1 MNVIFLVSIS
11 GIVWAMAGYPL
22 FLLILSKIKKTENK
36 MDYFYE
42 PTVTV
47 MVTAHNEEDVIRD
60 KLDNLLNLDY
70 PKEKID
76 YLIASDFSDDHTDA
90 IVHTY
95 IEEHPEAR
103 IRLYRAKE
111 HKGKTNAQNEAQKL
125 VESEILVMT
134 DANAM
139 MKSSAVRELTAAFS
153 EDDIVYVT
161 GRLKYGNLDA
171 AETSKDEGTYW
182 DLDLKLREIESRIQT
197 VTAGNGAIYACRNKD
212 YIAVGPMEC
221 HDLSMPV
228 YYGIAGKRCVF
239 NKNAVAYEK
248 AGENDR
254 DEFKRKVRMSR
265 TILRDILPSVKIL
278 NVFKNKWFTFFYLGH
293 RSFRYLLWFFHMA
306 AFFSNLFSVIK
317 KQNLWNVLA
326 MGLQAAFWVNA
337 FIGLKKKPK
346 NHVISLAAYYG
357 MTVLAQ
363 GKGVI
368 NCVTGKSKPVWDKAE
383 STR

>member
-1 MNVIFLVSIS
+1 
-11 GIVWAMAGYPL
+11 MAGYPI
-22 FLLILSKIKKTENK
+22 FLLLLSKIIKREDEL
-36 MDYFYE
+36 DYSYE

-47 MVTAHNEEDVIRD
+47 MVVAHNEEKVIKD
-60 KLDNLLNLDY
+60 KLDNIVNLDY
-70 PKEKID
+70 PKDKIS
-76 YLIASDFSDDHTDA
+76 YLIASDFSDDNTDM
-90 IVHTY
+90 IVNTY
-95 IEEHPEAR
+95 IDGHPEIC

-139 MKSSAVRELTAAFS
+139 MESSAVKELVASFS
-153 EDDIVYVT
+153 NEDIAYVT
-161 GRLKYGNLDA
+161 GRLVYGNIDA
-171 AETSKDEGTYW
+171 AETSKDEGIYW
-182 DLDLKLREIESRIQT
+182 NLDLKLREIESKIQT
-197 VTAGNGAIYACRNKD
+197 ITAGNGAIYACRNKD
-212 YIAVGPMEC
+212 YINIDPIEC

-239 NKNAVAYEK
+239 NKNAIAFEK
-248 AGENDR
+248 AGENDS

-265 TILRDILPSVKIL
+265 TILKDIMPSAKIL
-278 NVFKNKWFTFFYLGH
+278 NIFKNKWFTVFYLGH
-293 RSFRYLLWFFHMA
+293 RSFRYLLWLFHILV
-306 AFFSNLFSVIK
+306 FLSNLFIVIK
-317 KQNLWNVLA
+317 NYKLCYIFTMILQILFWMNVIH
-326 MGLQAAFWVNA
+326 GLR
-337 FIGLKKKPK
+337 KKSK

-368 NCVTGKSKPVWDKAE
+368 NCVTGKSKPVWERVE